1 MPSSPW
7 SVAVR
12 ANVAL
17 APGIQKDAFGR
28 LRTSQP
34 VELFSK
40 ALEYDSQALF
50 YEDVLTAGGTSSYN
64 ANTVSMDLAV
74 GAPGD
79 AVIRQSRQYVRYR
92 PGKGQQVFITGN
104 FEGQETGVIKRMGLF
119 DDKTQTE
126 STGDGIFFEVSDLG
140 VYAVRRSS
148 TSGVSTDTQIAQAA
162 WNVDKMDG
170 TGPSGQTL
178 DLTKFVV
185 CIFDFGWLGGAEVRW
200 GFMVDGVPIIVHEE
214 FPSNVITTPFMRHP
228 SLPVRWEIIGYA
240 GVATGSMAATCASVQ
255 SEGGFNTLG
264 VQRSIS
270 RGGTALTTSATTLR
284 PLLSIRLRSGYLRGN
299 IIPDSF
305 SVLANGSSPEDYEVR
320 VIVNATLTGATFA
333 VAPAGGGQCSEAVE
347 FDTAATGVSG
357 GRLLASVYGASGGG
371 AVKSGAGESSM
382 ASDVPIGASYAGTRD
397 TLTLAIRP
405 LGTAN
410 TNFFGS
416 LLWREFY

>member
-17 APGIQKDAFGR
+17 APGTQKDAFGR

-64 ANTVSMDLAV
+64 ANTVSMDLGV
-74 GAPGD
+74 VAPGD
-79 AVIRQSRQYVRYR
+79 AVIRQTRQYIRYR
-92 PGKGQQVFITGN
+92 PGKSQQVFVTGN
-104 FEGQETGVIKRMGLF
+104 FEGQETGVVKRMGLF
-119 DDKTQTE
+119 DDDTQTE
-126 STGDGIFFEVSDLG
+126 STGDGIFFEVDPTG
-140 VYAVRRSS
+140 IWAVRRSS
-148 TSGVSTDTQIAQAA
+148 TSGSSVDTRVAQAD

-200 GFMVDGVPIIVHEE
+200 GFVVDGVPIIVHEE

-228 SLPVRWEIIGYA
+228 SLPVRWEIVGDA
-240 GVATGSMAATCASVQ
+240 GTTTGSMAATCASVQ

-264 VQRSIS
+264 VKRSADMDT
-270 RGGTALTTSATTLR
+270 TAVTITSGASLF
-284 PLLSIRLRSGYLRGN
+284 PLISIRLRSGFLRGSAEPVGFN
-299 IIPDSF
+299 ILADGTDDYHYVVLVNANIGNATSPSWNPVGNSIMEYCVDATDAIVSHEG
-305 SVLANGSSPEDYEVR
+305 VLASGY
-320 VIVNATLTGATFA
+320 G
-333 VAPAGGGQCSEAVE
+333 AGGGGPIKSLSEA
-347 FDTAATGVSG
+347 GV
-357 GRLLASVYGASGGG
+357 LT
-371 AVKSGAGESSM
+371 
-382 ASDVPIGASYAGTRD
+382 SDVPLASKYDGTPD
-397 TLTLAIRP
+397 TLTLAVRCIP
-405 LGTAN
+405 GSPN
-410 TNFFGS
+410 TDFYGS
-416 LLWREFY
+416 LDWREFY